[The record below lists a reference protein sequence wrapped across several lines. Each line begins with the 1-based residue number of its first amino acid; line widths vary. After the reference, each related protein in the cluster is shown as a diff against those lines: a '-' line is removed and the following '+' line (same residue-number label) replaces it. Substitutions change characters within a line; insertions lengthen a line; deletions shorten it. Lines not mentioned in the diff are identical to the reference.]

1 MPAAERWRYAM
12 VCSSNMNRSMEAHLL
27 LARAGLDVASY
38 GTGGHVKLPGPSLH
52 EPNVYGFGT
61 PYRAIYDDLRRKDP
75 DLYTRNGLL
84 PMLKRNIAIKT
95 APQRWQENADDG
107 PFDVVFT
114 FEERVFDAVLE
125 DLDSREQRLLKSVLI
140 INMDVKDNHEE
151 AGVGAKLALDLCQ
164 QLEAVGG
171 WEDTIDNIIAAFEKQ
186 YRRKIVY
193 SISYY

>member
-1 MPAAERWRYAM
+1 M
-12 VCSSNMNRSMEAHLL
+12 
-27 LARAGLDVASY
+27 
-38 GTGGHVKLPGPSLH
+38 
-52 EPNVYGFGT
+52 
-61 PYRAIYDDLRRKDP
+61 
-75 DLYTRNGLL
+75 RNGLL

-114 FEERVFDAVLE
+114 FEERVFDVVLE

-151 AGVGAKLALDLCQ
+151 ASLGAKLALELCQ
-164 QLEAVGG
+164 RLEAVND
-171 WEDTIDNIIAAFEKQ
+171 WEDSIDDIITAFEKQ
-186 YRRKIVY
+186 YKRKNVY